1 MGPNTFDCAG
11 LIWYLYY
18 SLCDINI
25 FDAGI
30 GLSTTTRIMTSNYGI
45 LTLFEEHHL
54 KKDLKLIR
62 EGDVIFFH
70 RQSLQDTKPK
80 YDNKY
85 PGHCGLYLGN
95 NSFIHASRPIQ
106 QIIISNFNNNPYWLD
121 VLVGSKNFFS
131 DKKVVEKV
139 KKMSME
145 Q

>member
-18 SLCDINI
+18 SMCSINL
-25 FDAGI
+25 FDTGV

-45 LTLFEEHHL
+45 LTLFEERYL

-70 RQSLQDTKPK
+70 RQSLQDTEPK

-95 NSFIHASRPIQ
+95 NSFIHASRPKQ
-106 QIIISNFNNNPYWLD
+106 QVIISNFNNNPYWLD
-121 VLVGSKNFFS
+121 VLVGSKDFFS
-131 DKKVVEKV
+131 DKKILEKV
-139 KKMSME
+139 RK
-145 Q
+145 